1 MAKPAKGIDFLRALD
16 VFAAVAEQRSLTAAA
31 ATLGITQS
39 AVSQLLKQLEG
50 ELGQEL
56 VDRAVRPVGLTAA
69 GVALRARAVQLLA
82 DAAQARAAV
91 RDIARGVLPHLRI
104 AVISSLAGTLI
115 PPLVSALCDRLEV
128 HRVSVWRGLATTDE
142 NALIDRDVDMLVTS
156 DPLYNIDGLDRFE
169 LFNEPYLVAL
179 PPGEMP
185 PDDAE
190 RSLAALGRRLPFIR
204 YTRRTQIGWAIEGH
218 LKRLKLDLSDR
229 LEFDSAEDVIAM
241 VAAGRGWAITAPSHV
256 VQGLRAGDA
265 LDTAPLP
272 GPGMRRGVNL
282 VVRSGELGRLPGE
295 VRVLCAEVL
304 RRDFAP
310 QLARVLPWLGDAFV
324 VAEPG

>member
-1 MAKPAKGIDFLRALD
+1 VAKPAKHIDFLRALE

-50 ELGQEL
+50 ELGQPL
-56 VDRAVRPVGLTAA
+56 VDRAVRPVSLTAA

-82 DAAQARAAV
+82 DAAQARSAI
-91 RDIARGVLPHLRI
+91 RDIARGSLPHLRI
-104 AVISSLAGTLI
+104 AVISSLAGTLV
-115 PPLVSALCDRLEV
+115 PPLVSALTDRLDV

-142 NALIDRDVDMLVTS
+142 NALIDRGVDMLVTS

-169 LFNEPYLVAL
+169 LFNEPYVLAT
-179 PPGEMP
+179 PPGTMP
-185 PDDAE
+185 GEAG
-190 RSLAALGRRLPFIR
+190 RSLAALGRELPLLR
-204 YTRRTQIGWAIEGH
+204 YTRRTQMGWAIEGH
-218 LKRLKLDLSDR
+218 LKRLKLDPPGR

-241 VAAGRGWAITAPSHV
+241 VAAGRGWAVTAPSHV
-256 VQGLRAGDA
+256 LQGLRPGDA

-272 GPGMRRGVNL
+272 GPGMRRSVNL

-304 RRDFAP
+304 NREFLPR
-310 QLARVLPWLGDAFV
+310 LARAMPWLGDRFV
-324 VAEPG
+324 VAASG

>member
-50 ELGQEL
+50 ELGHEL
-56 VDRAVRPVGLTAA
+56 VDRAVRPVNLTAA

-82 DAAQARAAV
+82 DAAEARAAV
-91 RDIARGVLPHLRI
+91 RDVARGALPHLRI

-115 PPLVSALCDRLEV
+115 PPLVSALCDRLDV
-128 HRVSVWRGLATTDE
+128 RRVSVWRGLATTDE
-142 NALIDRDVDMLVTS
+142 NALIGRDVDMLVTS

-169 LFNEPYLVAL
+169 LFNEPYLVAT
-179 PPGEMP
+179 PPGGMP
-185 PDDAE
+185 GEAG

-229 LEFDSAEDVIAM
+229 FEFDSAEDVIAM

-304 RRDFAP
+304 RRDFTP
-310 QLARVLPWLGDAFV
+310 QLARVLPWFGDAFV

>member
-1 MAKPAKGIDFLRALD
+1 VARPAKGIDFLRALE

-31 ATLGITQS
+31 ATLGVTQS
-39 AVSQLLKQLEG
+39 AVSQHLKLLED
-50 ELGQEL
+50 ELGQVL

-82 DAAQARAAV
+82 DAAQARAAI
-91 RDIARGVLPHLRI
+91 RDIARGALPHLRI
-104 AVISSLAGTLI
+104 AVIGSLAGTLV
-115 PPLVSALCDRLEV
+115 PPLVSALTDRLEV
-128 HRVSVWRGLATTDE
+128 RRVSVWRGLATTDE

-156 DPLYNIDGLDRFE
+156 DPLDNIDGLDRFE
-169 LFNEPYLVAL
+169 LFNEPYVLAT

-185 PDDAE
+185 PE
-190 RSLAALGRRLPFIR
+190 RARTLAALGQNLPFIR
-204 YTRRTQIGWAIEGH
+204 YTRRTQMGWAIEGH
-218 LKRLKLDLSDR
+218 LKRLRLDLPAP

-256 VQGLRAGDA
+256 LQGLRAGEA
-265 LDTAPLP
+265 IATAPLP
-272 GPGMRRGVNL
+272 GPGMRRAIGL

-304 RRDFAP
+304 RRDFLP
-310 QLARVLPWLGDAFV
+310 RLARAMPWLGEAFV
-324 VAEPG
+324 VADPV

>member
-1 MAKPAKGIDFLRALD
+1 MARPAKHIDFLRALE

-50 ELGQEL
+50 ELGQPL
-56 VDRAVRPVGLTAA
+56 IDRAVRPVSLTAA

-82 DAAQARAAV
+82 DSAQARAV
-91 RDIARGVLPHLRI
+91 IRDIARGALPHLRI
-104 AVISSLAGTLI
+104 AVISSLAGTLV
-115 PPLVSALCDRLEV
+115 PPLVSALTDRLDV

-142 NALIDRDVDMLVTS
+142 NALIDRGVDMLVTS

-169 LFNEPYLVAL
+169 LFSEPYMLAT
-179 PPGEMP
+179 PPGAMP
-185 PDDAE
+185 EEGA
-190 RSLAALGRRLPFIR
+190 RSLAALGRVLPLLR
-204 YTRRTQIGWAIEGH
+204 YTRRTQMGWAIEGH
-218 LKRLKLDLSDR
+218 LKRLKLDPPGR

-241 VAAGRGWAITAPSHV
+241 VAAGRGWAVTAPSHV
-256 VQGLRAGDA
+256 LQGLRPGDA

-272 GPGMRRGVNL
+272 GPGMRRSVNL
-282 VVRSGELGRLPGE
+282 VVRAGELGRLPGE

-304 RRDFAP
+304 NRDFLP
-310 QLARVLPWLGDAFV
+310 RLARAMPWLGDRFV
-324 VAEPG
+324 VASSD